1 MYKFTIFD
9 IKDFYLSILEKLLT
23 NPLNF
28 SIEIIDISREGMQI
42 MYHARKLLLFN
53 DEKPWMKRT
62 GNLFV
67 VTTRA
72 YDRVEICKLV
82 GVFMLNKISEIQ

>member
-28 SIEIIDISREGMQI
+28 SIEIIDISREDMQI
-42 MYHARKLLLFN
+42 TYHARKSFLFN
-53 DEKPWMKRT
+53 DGKPWMKRK
-62 GNLFV
+62 GNLSAF
-67 VTTRA
+67 TTRA
-72 YDRVEICKLV
+72 YDGVEVCRLI
-82 GVFMLNKISEIQ
+82 GVSTLNKFSEIQ